1 MRRFVV
7 PKCHVCRPKLVP
19 RLWGRGS
26 VLLIPLPMPGSCARA
41 GFQSPHR
48 RLVSLL
54 AFWSKLPPDFICQ
67 LNLQEFLARFSV
79 RHNLDHLASLLTHA
93 LLLSPLVTGI
103 LALFAGGRS
112 PANPT
117 AGRVGDHVEDAACG
131 SELRPLQGHHRQ
143 VDGEGQKQDHCG
155 LSRGTERGSREHPKT
170 PP

>member
-103 LALFAGGRS
+103 CWKAERSFPARRTQSVNSGTCTASARRS
-112 PANPT
+112 PRRCT
-117 AGRVGDHVEDAACG
+117 TLECL
-131 SELRPLQGHHRQ
+131 SEICRKCLATNH
-143 VDGEGQKQDHCG
+143 
-155 LSRGTERGSREHPKT
+155 
-170 PP
+170 